1 MPVGGGPSITE
12 RRDTN
17 LLITSFGESESGELY
32 LVSQGGS
39 LYRVLIPEFTDI
51 AASTFIDD
59 IHWIFYEGLTAG
71 CTATT
76 YCPTA
81 SVTRE
86 QMAIFLDR
94 ALALPATTTDF
105 FEDDAGRTGEA
116 ASNRLAAA
124 GIAAGCAVDRFCPT
138 DAVTREQMA
147 IFLDRALTLPAT
159 ATNFFDDDAGRTG
172 EASIDR
178 VAAAGIT
185 TGCGVRRFC
194 PANAVTREQMAGFLR
209 RAFQ

>member
-1 MPVGGGPSITE
+1 V
-12 RRDTN
+12 
-17 LLITSFGESESGELY
+17 
-32 LVSQGGS
+32 LV
-39 LYRVLIPEFTDI
+39 PEFTDI

-81 SVTRE
+81 T
-86 QMAIFLDR
+86 
-94 ALALPATTTDF
+94 
-105 FEDDAGRTGEA
+105 
-116 ASNRLAAA
+116 
-124 GIAAGCAVDRFCPT
+124 
-138 DAVTREQMA
+138 VTREQMA

-159 ATNFFDDDAGRTG
+159 TTDFFDDDAGRTG
-172 EASIDR
+172 EAAINR

-194 PANAVTREQMAGFLR
+194 PADAVTREQMAGFLR